1 MTARAAA
8 TILPVGAGLM
18 AAATTLAAALAI
30 KVELALAVPLGMLVA
45 LAMFTR
51 PILGLGLLF
60 FFALMDAVEEALT
73 GPLGISGFRS
83 IALITLAGAV
93 MVTDTRRQN
102 IMTALREPS
111 VRLGLAFSACV
122 AISTL
127 LAIDKRVA
135 AEAGMRLL
143 SVSLLL
149 YLTVLIVQN
158 MRNLRIVIGVL
169 VGSMVVSAL
178 ILIAEI
184 FLHVTVVSSS
194 NAALS
199 ATTAEGVSRSSGGSN
214 HDPTTAALMML
225 MVVTL
230 ALMLALEGRR
240 HRALLLAAAGI
251 GSVALIFSFARSAML
266 VYSLV
271 LVAAAFRYRHSRY
284 APAGVILGLIFLIFM
299 LPFVPASYFE
309 RFSSLFE
316 GISADWTLGRRLT
329 YQITG
334 FDILRQY
341 PVFGVGPGNYNELF
355 TDPAY
360 RYLPGRTLLPR
371 PLHNMYL
378 SVAVEYGLVG
388 FFFFMALVAMSI
400 RSLLSVLRAPAND
413 EIRTI
418 ALALLFAAA
427 GFFFASVMNP
437 HDDNKYT
444 WILLGLGPAVGVVN
458 RHLSVPRLE
467 HKAEEDAP

>member
-1 MTARAAA
+1 MSAPAA
-8 TILPVGAGLM
+8 TLLPVGAGLL
-18 AAATTLAAALAI
+18 AAAATLAAAMGARA
-30 KVELALAVPLGMLVA
+30 ELALAVPMGMLVA
-45 LAMFTR
+45 LLMFTR
-51 PILGLGLLF
+51 PILGLGLIV
-60 FFALMDAVEEALT
+60 FFALMDAVEEMLT

-93 MVTDTRRQN
+93 MVPEMRRHN
-102 IMTALREPS
+102 LMIALREPA

-127 LAIDKRVA
+127 LAIDKRMA
-135 AEAGMRLL
+135 ADEGMRLL
-143 SVSLLL
+143 SVSMLM
-149 YLTVLIVQN
+149 YLIILIVQN
-158 MRNLRIVIGVL
+158 MRNLRIVIAVL
-169 VGSMVVSAL
+169 IGSMFVSAL
-178 ILIAEI
+178 IVVAEI

-194 NAALS
+194 AVALT

-214 HDPTTAALMML
+214 YDPTTAALMML

-230 ALMLALEGRR
+230 ALLLALEGRR
-240 HRALLLAAAGI
+240 YRALLLGVTAIGTAA
-251 GSVALIFSFARSAML
+251 LLFSFSRSAML
-266 VYSLV
+266 FYGLI
-271 LVAAAFRYRHSRY
+271 LVAVAFRYRHSRY
-284 APAGVILGLIFLIFM
+284 APAAALLGLIFAVFM

-309 RFSSLFE
+309 RFSSLFQ

-334 FDILRQY
+334 FDILLDN
-341 PVFGVGPGNYNELF
+341 PVFGVGPGNYNALF

-360 RYLPGRTLLPR
+360 RFLPGRTLLPR

-388 FFFFMALVAMSI
+388 FFFFVSLIVLSFKN
-400 RSLLSVLRAPAND
+400 LLSVLRAPAND

-418 ALALLFAAA
+418 ALALLFAAS
-427 GFFFASVMNP
+427 GFFLASVMNP

-444 WILLGLGPAVGVVN
+444 WILLGLGPAVAVVN
-458 RHLSVPRLE
+458 RRLSVPRLE
-467 HKAEEDAP
+467 DKTEKDSS

>member
-1 MTARAAA
+1 MTVRVAT
-8 TILPVGAGLM
+8 TILPVGAGLL
-18 AAATTLAAALAI
+18 AALTTLVAAMAI
-30 KVELALAVPLGMLVA
+30 KVELALAVPVGMLA
-45 LAMFTR
+45 GLLMFTR

-73 GPLGISGFRS
+73 GPLGISGFRT
-83 IALITLAGAV
+83 IALITLAGAMTMSV
-93 MVTDTRRQN
+93 SRRHTLV
-102 IMTALREPS
+102 IALREPS

-135 AEAGMRLL
+135 AEAGMRML
-143 SVSLLL
+143 SASMLL
-149 YLTVLIVQN
+149 YLTILVVQN

-169 VGSMVVSAL
+169 IGSMVISAI
-178 ILIAEI
+178 ILITEI
-184 FLHVTVVSSS
+184 FLHVKLVSSS
-194 NAALS
+194 TAALT

-225 MVVTL
+225 MAVTL
-230 ALMLALEGRR
+230 ALMLGLEGRR
-240 HRALLLAAAGI
+240 HRALLLAAAAI
-251 GSVALIFSFARSAML
+251 GSVALVFSFARSAML

-271 LVAAAFRYRHSRY
+271 LMAAAFRYRHSRY

-378 SVAVEYGLVG
+378 SVAVEHGLFG
-388 FFFFMALVAMSI
+388 FFFFMALVVMSF

-418 ALALLFAAA
+418 ALAVLFAAA

-467 HKAEEDAP
+467 HKAEEDPP

>member
-1 MTARAAA
+1 MSVRAA
-8 TILPVGAGLM
+8 TLLPVGAGLL
-18 AAATTLAAALAI
+18 AAAATLAAAMAT
-30 KVELALAVPLGMLVA
+30 KAELALAVPMGMLVA
-45 LAMFTR
+45 LLMFTR

-60 FFALMDAVEEALT
+60 FFALMDAVEEMLT

-93 MVTDTRRQN
+93 MVPTMRRHN
-102 IMTALREPS
+102 LMIALREPS

-127 LAIDKRVA
+127 LAIDKRMA
-135 AEAGMRLL
+135 ATEGMRLL
-143 SVSLLL
+143 SVAMLM
-149 YLTVLIVQN
+149 YLTILIVQN

-169 VGSMVVSAL
+169 IGSMVISA
-178 ILIAEI
+178 IMVIIEI
-184 FLHVTVVSSS
+184 FLHVTLVSSS
-194 NAALS
+194 TAALM

-214 HDPTTAALMML
+214 HDPTTAALMLL

-230 ALMLALEGRR
+230 ALMLALESRR
-240 HRALLLAAAGI
+240 YRVLLLVAAGI

-266 VYSLV
+266 VYALV
-271 LVAAAFRYRHSRY
+271 LAAAAYRYRHSRY
-284 APAGVILGLIFLIFM
+284 APAGAMLGLIFAVFM

-316 GISADWTLGRRLT
+316 GIGADWTLGRRLT

-334 FDILRQY
+334 FDILLNH
-341 PVFGVGPGNYNELF
+341 PIFGVGPGNYNALF

-360 RYLPGRTLLPR
+360 RFLPGRTMLPR

-388 FFFFMALVAMSI
+388 FFFFMSLIVLSFK
-400 RSLLSVLRAPAND
+400 SLLSVLRAPAND

-418 ALALLFAAA
+418 ALALLFAAS

-458 RHLSVPRLE
+458 RRLSVPRLE
-467 HKAEEDAP
+467 DKTEEDPS

>member
-1 MTARAAA
+1 MNARVTA
-8 TILPVGAGLM
+8 IFPLGAGLL
-18 AAATTLAAALAI
+18 AAVVTLAAAMAA
-30 KVELALAVPLGMLVA
+30 KAELALAVPMGMLVA
-45 LAMFTR
+45 LLMFTR
-51 PILGLGLLF
+51 PILGLGLLL
-60 FFALMDAVEEALT
+60 FFALMDAVEEMLT

-83 IALITLAGAV
+83 IALITLAGALMVPV
-93 MVTDTRRQN
+93 MRRHN
-102 IMTALREPS
+102 LLIALREPS
-111 VRLGLAFSACV
+111 VRLALAFSACV

-135 AEAGMRLL
+135 ATEGMNLL
-143 SVSLLL
+143 SVSMLM
-149 YLTVLIVQN
+149 YLIILIVQN

-169 VGSMVVSAL
+169 IGSMVISA
-178 ILIAEI
+178 IIVIAEI
-184 FLHVTVVSSS
+184 LLHITVVSSS
-194 NAALS
+194 AAALS

-225 MVVTL
+225 MVVSL

-240 HRALLLAAAGI
+240 YRVLLLGAAAIGTVALL
-251 GSVALIFSFARSAML
+251 FSFARSAML
-266 VYSLV
+266 IYSLV
-271 LVAAAFRYRHSRY
+271 LVAAIFRYRHSRY
-284 APAGVILGLIFLIFM
+284 APAGVMLGLIFMVFM

-334 FDILRQY
+334 FDILLDH

-360 RYLPGRTLLPR
+360 RYLPGRTMLPR

-388 FFFFMALVAMSI
+388 FFFFASLIVLSFKN
-400 RSLLSVLRAPAND
+400 LLSVLRAPAND

-418 ALALLFAAA
+418 ALALLFAAS
-427 GFFFASVMNP
+427 GFFLASVMNP
-437 HDDNKYT
+437 HENNKYT
-444 WILLGLGPAVGVVN
+444 WILLGLGPAVCVVN
-458 RHLSVPRLE
+458 RSLSVPRLE
-467 HKAEEDAP
+467 DKSEEGPS